1 MGFDDEVD
9 EVKREMQTA
18 KLDPQARRETA
29 AKLCQRLKE
38 QINSKRLDFAVGE
51 DNGDPIVHIKY
62 KPDNEKLASVYVNE
76 DGSITFQAAG
86 ATDAAEEEEEDA
98 GYFPSYV
105 EYMDEEEFL
114 EDAYDMLKVGIAE
127 FELRHGSSDRCYL
140 ASDIHAGPLALH
152 APVQRIDGS
161 GANPYDHFV
170 VLRNRLFEVLHFEDL
185 SRFVLGVDG
194 SFHVG

>member
-29 AKLCQRLKE
+29 GKLCQRLKE

-51 DNGDPIVHIKY
+51 ENGDPIVQIKY
-62 KPDNEKLASVYVNE
+62 KPDNETLASIYVNE

-86 ATDAAEEEEEDA
+86 ATDEAEEEDEDA

-114 EDAYDMLKVGIAE
+114 EDAYDMLKVGLAE
-127 FELRHGSSDRCYL
+127 YELDRE
-140 ASDIHAGPLALH
+140 
-152 APVQRIDGS
+152 QRS
-161 GANPYDHFV
+161 A
-170 VLRNRLFEVLHFEDL
+170 
-185 SRFVLGVDG
+185 
-194 SFHVG
+194 